1 MKKGLSYWIGSKLY
15 LALTNECNS
24 VTKLAARG
32 PNFPWAKTFEPL
44 SRGYEPSAQEVFDAV
59 DSAFKN
65 GKIAVGSMESDEIS
79 IAGLGEPLLRLD
91 TLLRATEL
99 IKEKYHGVP
108 LRLKTNGLIPSVK
121 SAAIV
126 KSLKN
131 AGIDQMSVTLMT
143 DNPKQFD
150 EIMAPQGASFSD
162 VCAFIIACSEA
173 GMHAFASYL
182 LKRYLCTIS

>member
-1 MKKGLSYWIGSKLY
+1 MKKGLSYWIGNKLY

-44 SRGYEPSAQEVFDAV
+44 SHGYEPSAQEVFAAV
-59 DSAFKN
+59 DSAFKD

-79 IAGLGEPLLRLD
+79 IAGLGEPLLRLE

-108 LRLKTNGLIPSVK
+108 LRLKTNGLIPSIK
-121 SAAIV
+121 SASIV
-126 KSLKN
+126 KSLKD
-131 AGIDQMSVTLMT
+131 AGIDQLSVTLMT
-143 DNPKQFD
+143 DNPKKFD
-150 EIMAPQGASFSD
+150 EIMKPQGASFSD

-173 GMHAFASYL
+173 GTHIIASL
-182 LKRYLCTIS
+182 LLSQFLCNIM